1 MERVRRVGGP
11 LAVLVALVVLAGACG
26 GGGEDGGGQAA
37 ETAVEAAD
45 VVIAPDGPPRRGG
58 SVVYALASE
67 TDGWDPTVNRWA
79 TDGTQVALT
88 FFDPLAAYNADGEA
102 VPYLAESITPNGDFT
117 EWTITLRPGIRFHDG
132 TELNAAAVK
141 TMFDAREKSV
151 LTGPALALI
160 ETVETTGD
168 LSLVVRMNGPWAAFP
183 VALTGQAGVVP
194 APSQLASPDSSRKPI
209 GTGPFRFVEWVPD
222 NRLVV
227 ERNPDYWLRDE
238 AGNQM
243 PYLDRIEFRPIP
255 DDTARSAAVTTGD
268 VDIAHTGAVSSIKQ
282 FRELAAAGK
291 LQYVEQ
297 RGDTEVT
304 FVQLNLA
311 TPPFDDLRARRAV
324 ALATDNQAWVDVIAQ
339 GVTTRATS
347 VFRPS
352 SKWYVDAGFPAF
364 DLAAATEE
372 VAAYEADTGRPL
384 TFTLSV
390 IGTPLGRQQG
400 EFLKQMWEQAGMQVE
415 VRQVDAATLIVD
427 GALGN
432 YQATMWSQFGSPD
445 PDYEQVWWDPDN
457 ARPVGEISLN
467 FPRNRDPEINTA
479 LERARATDDATVRKE
494 AYATVQRRLA
504 ATVPY
509 VLLDYPTPVKVAQN
523 RVRGLLQTT
532 LPDGSAS
539 IPIGGPG
546 SFSLVTRLT
555 QVWVVD

>member
-324 ALATDNQAWVDVIAQ
+324 ALATDNQALGGRDRPGGHDPGHQRVPPELQVVRGRRVPRLRPRRRHGGGRRLRGRHRSAPHLHPLGDRHAARPPAGRVPQADV
-339 GVTTRATS
+339 G
-347 VFRPS
+347 
-352 SKWYVDAGFPAF
+352 AGRHAGRGP
-364 DLAAATEE
+364 
-372 VAAYEADTGRPL
+372 TGRRRHAHRRRRP
-384 TFTLSV
+384 
-390 IGTPLGRQQG
+390 RQLPSDHVVAVRVPRPRLRTGLVGSRQRP
-400 EFLKQMWEQAGMQVE
+400 AG
-415 VRQVDAATLIVD
+415 
-427 GALGN
+427 G
-432 YQATMWSQFGSPD
+432 
-445 PDYEQVWWDPDN
+445 
-457 ARPVGEISLN
+457 
-467 FPRNRDPEINTA
+467 
-479 LERARATDDATVRKE
+479 
-494 AYATVQRRLA
+494 
-504 ATVPY
+504 
-509 VLLDYPTPVKVAQN
+509 
-523 RVRGLLQTT
+523 
-532 LPDGSAS
+532 
-539 IPIGGPG
+539 
-546 SFSLVTRLT
+546 
-555 QVWVVD
+555 